1 MNMGLPSHIRKGVLV
16 AAPHTSNWDF
26 IVGLAGLFVMK
37 TKLRY
42 LIKKEVWVF
51 PFSIFLKWS
60 GGIPVDRSQPNQLTD
75 DLIALLNNSEELF
88 LLFPPEGT
96 RSRVKKWKTG
106 FYRVAIDTKQPLVLG
121 YLDFKR
127 KEGGYEEYFVP
138 SGDLHADLEKMEKY
152 YDGIVGKHPEK
163 FNPEFY
169 VRES

>member
-1 MNMGLPSHIRKGVLV
+1 M
-16 AAPHTSNWDF
+16 
-26 IVGLAGLFVMK
+26 
-37 TKLRY
+37 
-42 LIKKEVWVF
+42 
-51 PFSIFLKWS
+51 
-60 GGIPVDRSQPNQLTD
+60 DRSQPNQLTD

-106 FYRVAIDTKQPLVLG
+106 FYRVAIDTKLPLVLG